1 MNSQRFLSK
10 EIIKMSEKIEWAEGL
25 NYIGFNHRSYK
36 IISKTLVDKNTV
48 ILKIK
53 AKDENE

>member
-1 MNSQRFLSK
+1 
-10 EIIKMSEKIEWAEGL
+10 MSEKIEWAEGL